1 MIVERPT
8 YIQQITPFIGKNVI
22 KVLTG
27 VRRSGKSTL
36 LDLIRPVL
44 VSHGADEGNILHL
57 RFESERYADIR
68 TSNDLVDYVAS
79 HVDTTRPVTLLFDE
93 IQEVDHWEKAVRS
106 FMVDY
111 NADMYITGSNAYV
124 LSSDLATFITGRYVT
139 INVFPLSFKEFLAA
153 LRDDEPQVDPHVAFR
168 RYVEQGGFPFQ
179 TELEFDQSSSLKYLE
194 DLFSTILLKDVVK
207 RNNIR
212 DVDLLER
219 IVRYAIREEGHLITP
234 KSIADYLKSERRSTS
249 PETVANYL
257 NAAEQAYLIYRA
269 PRQDLIGKRI
279 LQFNEKYYVV
289 DQGLRQAIGM
299 NNTAGIDQ
307 VLEGIVYMELRRRGY
322 QVAVG
327 KVGQK
332 EVDFIATKDT
342 TTEYYQVTY
351 LCSDDATRE
360 REFSSLEAIDDNY
373 PKTMLSLDAFPY
385 SRNGVLGKN
394 IVDWLLGD

>member
-1 MIVERPT
+1 M
-8 YIQQITPFIGKNVI
+8 
-22 KVLTG
+22 
-27 VRRSGKSTL
+27 
-36 LDLIRPVL
+36 
-44 VSHGADEGNILHL
+44 
-57 RFESERYADIR
+57 
-68 TSNDLVDYVAS
+68 
-79 HVDTTRPVTLLFDE
+79 
-93 IQEVDHWEKAVRS
+93 
-106 FMVDY
+106 
-111 NADMYITGSNAYV
+111 
-124 LSSDLATFITGRYVT
+124 
-139 INVFPLSFKEFLAA
+139 
-153 LRDDEPQVDPHVAFR
+153 
-168 RYVEQGGFPFQ
+168 
-179 TELEFDQSSSLKYLE
+179 KYLE

-219 IVRYAIREEGHLITP
+219 IVRYAISEEGHLITP

-249 PETVANYL
+249 QETVANYL

-322 QVAVG
+322 RVAVG

-342 TTEYYQVTY
+342 MTEYYQVTY
-351 LCSDDATRE
+351 LCSDNATQE
-360 REFSSLEAIDDNY
+360 REFSSLEAINDNY
-373 PKTMLSLDAFPY
+373 PKTVLSLDPFPY
-385 SRNGVLGKN
+385 SRNGVMGKN
-394 IVDWLLGD
+394 IVDWLLDD

>member
-36 LDLIRPVL
+36 LDLIKPVL

-68 TSNDLVDYVAS
+68 TDNDLVDYVAS

-111 NADMYITGSNAYV
+111 NADMYIAGSNAYV

-219 IVRYAIREEGHLITP
+219 IVRYAICEEGHLITP

-249 PETVANYL
+249 QETVANYL

-342 TTEYYQVTY
+342 TT
-351 LCSDDATRE
+351 
-360 REFSSLEAIDDNY
+360 
-373 PKTMLSLDAFPY
+373 
-385 SRNGVLGKN
+385 
-394 IVDWLLGD
+394 

>member
-36 LDLIRPVL
+36 LDLIKPVL
-44 VSHGADEGNILHL
+44 ISHGADEGNILHL

-68 TSNDLVDYVAS
+68 TNNDLVDYVAS

-153 LRDDEPQVDPHVAFR
+153 LRDNEPQADPHVAFR

-179 TELEFDQSSSLKYLE
+179 TELEFDQSSSLKYL
-194 DLFSTILLKDVVK
+194 
-207 RNNIR
+207 
-212 DVDLLER
+212 
-219 IVRYAIREEGHLITP
+219 
-234 KSIADYLKSERRSTS
+234 
-249 PETVANYL
+249 
-257 NAAEQAYLIYRA
+257 
-269 PRQDLIGKRI
+269 
-279 LQFNEKYYVV
+279 
-289 DQGLRQAIGM
+289 
-299 NNTAGIDQ
+299 
-307 VLEGIVYMELRRRGY
+307 
-322 QVAVG
+322 
-327 KVGQK
+327 
-332 EVDFIATKDT
+332 
-342 TTEYYQVTY
+342 
-351 LCSDDATRE
+351 
-360 REFSSLEAIDDNY
+360 
-373 PKTMLSLDAFPY
+373 
-385 SRNGVLGKN
+385 
-394 IVDWLLGD
+394 